1 MHQAYKLKNKPVI
14 LDIDLLSEQIGMGY
28 FETSGF
34 KNNDITTTLSLQ
46 YKWHFASGTL

>member
-34 KNNDITTTLSLQ
+34 KNNDLDIRGLSGP
-46 YKWHFASGTL
+46 WEN

>member
-34 KNNDITTTLSLQ
+34 KNNDSYYLL
-46 YKWHFASGTL
+46 